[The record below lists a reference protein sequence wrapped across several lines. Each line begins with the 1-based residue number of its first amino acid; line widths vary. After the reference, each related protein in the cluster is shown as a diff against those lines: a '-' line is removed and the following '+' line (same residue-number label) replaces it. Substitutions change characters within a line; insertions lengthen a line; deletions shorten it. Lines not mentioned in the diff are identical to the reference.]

1 MWSCWKDLLTPL
13 CAFLTSP
20 SSVLMLYTFALKP
33 TTKKKYYTFHMGGVI
48 LTDKF
53 KYTSILK
60 LWFEP
65 SWSHVVF
72 STVEMMIGGEIGE
85 FHHRI
90 ATENIPRVSSAPSLL
105 LYLITKTKKRVSQVR
120 WTEYLLLPICVGK
133 KKSCFGTNPSLS
145 K

>member
-1 MWSCWKDLLTPL
+1 M
-13 CAFLTSP
+13 
-20 SSVLMLYTFALKP
+20 V
-33 TTKKKYYTFHMGGVI
+33 GVI

-90 ATENIPRVSSAPSLL
+90 TTENIPRVGSAPSLL

-120 WTEYLLLPICVGK
+120 WIEYLLLPICVGK